1 MANSYAHASV
11 DDGRLRRHGG
21 GVCRFGLLCGFCR
34 QFPTLIRHAAASGA
48 ILAAAVCMHLPPA
61 FARLVSATGL
71 PLPATPHLQGAVVPT
86 VHLATV
92 ASAADKN
99 LLTTTAAKKQPRM

>member
-1 MANSYAHASV
+1 
-11 DDGRLRRHGG
+11 
-21 GVCRFGLLCGFCR
+21 
-34 QFPTLIRHAAASGA
+34 
-48 ILAAAVCMHLPPA
+48 MHPPPA

-71 PLPATPHLQGAVVPT
+71 PLPATPHLQGADVTT

-99 LLTTTAAKKQPRM
+99 LLTTKAAKKQPRMKILFAARDTRFIL